1 MSFLQSPLKPDVFCE
16 VISLLLDCILNISQ
30 NPQPQVSP
38 FFSQTYNCEPTW
50 SSLIGILEMN
60 SVCRQPSQWPW
71 MFRNNPFRLVFLA
84 TSKLLQVPHLWLH
97 ALKLS
102 TILDS
107 VTSAICRIF
116 VGLNSQGHSLKNYL
130 TQKHRVHLGFTSYV
144 SLLKDYYSAVF
155 VVRCLEAIASYIL
168 SNLIVVCGRS
178 DNCWWLHHG

>member
-16 VISLLLDCILNISQ
+16 IISLLLDCILNISQ

-38 FFSQTYNCEPTW
+38 FFSQTYNYKPTW

-84 TSKLLQVPHLWLH
+84 TCKLLQVPHLWLH

-116 VGLNSQGHSLKNYL
+116 LGL
-130 TQKHRVHLGFTSYV
+130 TPRVIVWKITSY
-144 SLLKDYYSAVF
+144 
-155 VVRCLEAIASYIL
+155 R
-168 SNLIVVCGRS
+168 NRG
-178 DNCWWLHHG
+178 